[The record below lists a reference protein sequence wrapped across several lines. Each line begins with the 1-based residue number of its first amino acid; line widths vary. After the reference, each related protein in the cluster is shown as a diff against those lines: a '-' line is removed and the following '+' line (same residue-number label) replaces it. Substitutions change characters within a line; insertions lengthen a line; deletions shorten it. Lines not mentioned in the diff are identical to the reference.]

1 MAESYNIFV
10 LRAWVMAAL
19 CLCPLA
25 ADDRSAAADEVFASL
40 RTQQGPGCSAGVIH
54 EGRFVYSTSFGMAD
68 LEQRTPITSSTA
80 FQVAS
85 MSKQFTAAAIFLL
98 KQEGK
103 LKLEDPVRRF
113 VPELPAYADG
123 IHISDLLHHT
133 SGLRDIAPLLEVRS
147 AGRAPEPLDVAA
159 SVKLLASQSALNFAP
174 GTDYEYTNSDYLL
187 LGLIVERLS
196 GMPLAEFAQQRIF
209 LPLGMRGSA
218 FHARL
223 DALTNRA
230 TGYFARNGQFRRVP
244 VTWLPGGDGG
254 LYTTL
259 EDLLSWDQS
268 FYSSQRFGEE
278 FADFMETRGRLAS
291 GERIQYASGLII
303 GHYRGLRTV
312 SHAGRVPGMRSEMLR
327 FPDQQLTVIC
337 LCNRGDADSAI
348 LAREV
353 AEVYLGGKLHSLR
366 EPAELDYQASGF
378 AELAGIWESKQG
390 WVARAWSSPDSLL
403 METADG
409 RYRLQPLN
417 RRQLFDSAGNSGL
430 VLTRISS
437 DQITLQSDGGV
448 RVPYNRLNATPPPR
462 SDLHALE
469 GDYRSADIG
478 ARYHVAVQDG
488 KLQLTAASG
497 WHLAL
502 DPVGADRFLLG
513 PWTLRFTR
521 TADGSVNGLEWHQA
535 RVWNL
540 VFERVPGE
548 ATLAH

>member
-1 MAESYNIFV
+1 MT
-10 LRAWVMAAL
+10 AL
-19 CLCPLA
+19 CLYPLA
-25 ADDRSAAADEVFASL
+25 ADDRTAAADEVFASL
-40 RTQQGPGCSAGVIH
+40 RALQAPGCSAGVIH
-54 EGRFVYSTSFGMAD
+54 EGRFIYSTSFGLAD
-68 LEQRTPITSSTA
+68 LEQRTPITPSTP

-123 IHISDLLHHT
+123 IHISDLLHHS
-133 SGLRDIAPLLEVRS
+133 SGLRDIAPLLEVSS

-174 GTDYEYTNSDYLL
+174 GTDYEYSNSDYLL

-196 GMPLAEFAQQRIF
+196 GMPFAEFAQQRIF
-209 LPLGMRGSA
+209 TPLGMRGSV

-223 DALTNRA
+223 DPEANRA

-244 VTWLPGGDGG
+244 VTWLAGGDGG

-259 EDLLSWDQS
+259 DDLLRWDQT
-268 FYSSQRFGEE
+268 FYSNQQFGEE

-303 GHYRGLRTV
+303 GRYRGLRTV

-337 LCNRGDADSAI
+337 LCNRGDADSAS

-353 AEVYLGGKLHSLR
+353 AEVYLAGKLHPPPP
-366 EPAELDYQASGF
+366 PAELDYVASGF
-378 AELAGIWESKQG
+378 PELAGIWESKQG
-390 WVARAWSSPDSLL
+390 WIARAWSSPDSLL
-403 METADG
+403 VETADG

-417 RRQLFDSAGNSGL
+417 RRQLFDSAGSSGL

-437 DQITLQSDGGV
+437 DQITMQFDGGV
-448 RVPYNRLNATPPPR
+448 RVPYTRLNATPPPQAALR
-462 SDLHALE
+462 ALE
-469 GDYRSADIG
+469 GDYRSVDVG
-478 ARYHVAVQDG
+478 ASYHVAIQDG
-488 KLQLTAASG
+488 KLQLTAPSG

-521 TADGSVNGLEWHQA
+521 GTDGSVSALEWHQA

-540 VFERVPGE
+540 VFEKVQGE
-548 ATLAH
+548 TTLAH